1 MHFLYVNLYY
11 FLICSVWSNLLSACM
26 LYHYYNDKIVSCNF
40 RDTVQIFPRISRIL
54 DASFIIL
61 DMLFVLSSRWLC
73 NVSRVTINRRRK
85 LCAIRL
91 DPHAYSNLDCR
102 IPCVHRPSPKSNV
115 FRLHRFIACFLS
127 PLYAIFIV

>member
-1 MHFLYVNLYY
+1 M
-11 FLICSVWSNLLSACM
+11 
-26 LYHYYNDKIVSCNF
+26 F
-40 RDTVQIFPRISRIL
+40 RQIHRPRIRYITSMNIELSPVIFETKRRYFSARIPRIMN
-54 DASFIIL
+54 ASFIIL

-102 IPCVHRPSPKSNV
+102 IPCVHCPSPKSNI
-115 FRLHRFIACFLS
+115 FRLRRFIALLPS
-127 PLYAIFIV
+127 LTFICATLIV

>member
-1 MHFLYVNLYY
+1 MFNRIYHPHVRFIASVMTKLSLIIFERERERTY
-11 FLICSVWSNLLSACM
+11 FSENST
-26 LYHYYNDKIVSCNF
+26 YF
-40 RDTVQIFPRISRIL
+40 L

-85 LCAIRL
+85 LCAMRL
-91 DPHAYSNLDCR
+91 DPHAYSNLDCC

-115 FRLHRFIACFLS
+115 FRLRRFIA
-127 PLYAIFIV
+127 PLPSLTFMRDLYRLM